1 MALKWPTEWTAKA
14 GRSATPPTLCA
25 WPCCLSKWCGWPCRP
40 HGERD
45 AAERLARRRLR
56 RRHEAA
62 LAGSGAGSSRA
73 HYECVF
79 QRDNQ
84 LPRDIKAEIRAPAN
98 LP

>member
-1 MALKWPTEWTAKA
+1 MASGMQP
-14 GRSATPPTLCA
+14 SA
-25 WPCCLSKWCGWPCRP
+25 
-40 HGERD
+40 
-45 AAERLARRRLR
+45 LR
-56 RRHEAA
+56 GVAFVARHEAA